1 MKVKISEY
9 TPYLLVGLLIV
20 VIARHFYNPLQLV
33 DMWEVVQEGE
43 EMSMPIPVME
53 GIINVFC
60 PALMSA
66 MEFEGYLASIIEAA
80 GNSSFVGALVA
91 ELVCLGYIVITY
103 LLEKIHAYWHEEEG
117 VFAMCVDMLCIENI
131 VFYIFNLLL
140 YVISI
145 IFKSLYL
152 PNVFLGILIVLFALP
167 TFWGFLFQVAYA
179 LTNMLIVVLIPL
191 LVYVLLLKVVERI
204 IASWIM
210 VILMLVCS
218 QVIWRLCS
226 EFIYDKLLRVFTHNY
241 LSLSD

>member
-1 MKVKISEY
+1 
-9 TPYLLVGLLIV
+9 
-20 VIARHFYNPLQLV
+20 
-33 DMWEVVQEGE
+33 MWEVVQEGE

-145 IFKSLYL
+145 IFKSLNL

-179 LTNMLIVVLIPL
+179 YSSTD
-191 LVYVLLLKVVERI
+191 
-204 IASWIM
+204 S
-210 VILMLVCS
+210 S
-218 QVIWRLCS
+218 FGLCS
-226 EFIYDKLLRVFTHNY
+226 IVESGRKDNCILDYGNTYAGLLSGYMETLF
-241 LSLSD
+241 

>member
-145 IFKSLYL
+145 IFKSLNL
-152 PNVFLGILIVLFALP
+152 PNVFFGCINCFICIANFLGIFISGCICFD
-167 TFWGFLFQVAYA
+167 QYAYSS
-179 LTNMLIVVLIPL
+179 TD
-191 LVYVLLLKVVERI
+191 
-204 IASWIM
+204 S
-210 VILMLVCS
+210 S
-218 QVIWRLCS
+218 FGLCS
-226 EFIYDKLLRVFTHNY
+226 IVESGRKDNCILDYGNTYAGLLSGYMETLF
-241 LSLSD
+241 

>member
-1 MKVKISEY
+1 MQGESKITQYTNDAIRNFWINRERSLDMKVKISEY

-103 LLEKIHAYWHEEEG
+103 LLEKIHAYWHEEG
-117 VFAMCVDMLCIENI
+117 VFAMCVDMLCIGASCE
-131 VFYIFNLLL
+131 
-140 YVISI
+140 ISI
-145 IFKSLYL
+145 ADF
-152 PNVFLGILIVLFALP
+152 P
-167 TFWGFLFQVAYA
+167 
-179 LTNMLIVVLIPL
+179 
-191 LVYVLLLKVVERI
+191 
-204 IASWIM
+204 
-210 VILMLVCS
+210 
-218 QVIWRLCS
+218 
-226 EFIYDKLLRVFTHNY
+226 
-241 LSLSD
+241 

>member
-1 MKVKISEY
+1 MQGESKITQYTNDAIRNFWINRERSLDMKVKISEY

-20 VIARHFYNPLQLV
+20 VIARHF

-103 LLEKIHAYWHEEEG
+103 LLEKIHA
-117 VFAMCVDMLCIENI
+117 
-131 VFYIFNLLL
+131 
-140 YVISI
+140 
-145 IFKSLYL
+145 
-152 PNVFLGILIVLFALP
+152 FLRC
-167 TFWGFLFQVAYA
+167 
-179 LTNMLIVVLIPL
+179 VLIC
-191 LVYVLLLKVVERI
+191 YV
-204 IASWIM
+204 
-210 VILMLVCS
+210 
-218 QVIWRLCS
+218 
-226 EFIYDKLLRVFTHNY
+226 
-241 LSLSD
+241 